1 MVKQLARGRFGPVRG
16 MSVLLGLSVLA
27 VGCRTST
34 VATQNLDA
42 LLSSSDAFR
51 YRAATTSVWQDL
63 FRSSIG
69 ALRSIGGGEA
79 YTPEVRDVRNPSWVA
94 LNNLLDLAASDEGN
108 DAWRYNEKVRIFT
121 RYATS
126 APSQLCRERAV
137 LELVPHALRLDI
149 TEPYAPLK
157 TAANQA
163 ELRQALEGL
172 IDATRRIIVE
182 RSGVSET
189 ASADFDAAI
198 TVLEATRL
206 NVQGGSRLLS
216 AIGTFL
222 KGSAL
227 RAGLPAE
234 QRTRLE
240 ELSLKVQKDL
250 VREALF
256 AGLVDQTDVVRSAG
270 MRSNIAVYGDDFAI
284 EALLKLVPPRNVAT
298 PVAKAFARFNVPPV
312 PVEFDMTFIS
322 ICEAFEL
329 RGLPLAAKTPD
340 SIGVETRGTIFA
352 TFWQIAINDLMFSDQ
367 SRNAAMRALGSLS
380 GAQLETLRS
389 EEWDT
394 WFRGVAPALEEEL
407 KALRLLEQSETAP
420 DA

>member
-1 MVKQLARGRFGPVRG
+1 
-16 MSVLLGLSVLA
+16 
-27 VGCRTST
+27 
-34 VATQNLDA
+34 
-42 LLSSSDAFR
+42 
-51 YRAATTSVWQDL
+51 
-63 FRSSIG
+63 
-69 ALRSIGGGEA
+69 
-79 YTPEVRDVRNPSWVA
+79 
-94 LNNLLDLAASDEGN
+94 
-108 DAWRYNEKVRIFT
+108 
-121 RYATS
+121 
-126 APSQLCRERAV
+126 
-137 LELVPHALRLDI
+137 
-149 TEPYAPLK
+149 
-157 TAANQA
+157 
-163 ELRQALEGL
+163 
-172 IDATRRIIVE
+172 
-182 RSGVSET
+182 
-189 ASADFDAAI
+189 
-198 TVLEATRL
+198 
-206 NVQGGSRLLS
+206 
-216 AIGTFL
+216 
-222 KGSAL
+222 
-227 RAGLPAE
+227 
-234 QRTRLE
+234 
-240 ELSLKVQKDL
+240 
-250 VREALF
+250 
-256 AGLVDQTDVVRSAG
+256 VDQTDVVRSAG